1 MQTRLRLS
9 ATVINGPPC
18 PLMNQ
23 PALATGARAQPELK
37 SISFLCSLFGWFSY
51 CFWMNISVFGTGGR
65 GHRANLKKKPQF
77 LLRIQSIFE
86 QWKIDFFSRAT
97 DRPTTSCM
105 DLRIVPQD
113 RVGWTKRYWL
123 KYKFRCGMGR
133 ENQKNEIIAD
143 EVIIKHR
150 SLYLSSS
157 LLASMPSSPPLLLMH
172 THRPPTPIRHNR
184 LALLPSSNTYLD
196 STFFISFSCL
206 FFREFPEPQL
216 LRPTAHQQ
224 TNVHRDQEYVN
235 IKGWEVEDEKTFF
248 FFLKNK
254 VKQIFSRSE

>member
-65 GHRANLKKKPQF
+65 GHRANLKKKTPIFIANPIYFWAMENWLF
-77 LLRIQSIFE
+77 LPCH
-86 QWKIDFFSRAT
+86 
-97 DRPTTSCM
+97 RPTDHFLHGFANCSARPSRL
-105 DLRIVPQD
+105 DEAILAEVQISVRNGKGEP
-113 RVGWTKRYWL
+113 
-123 KYKFRCGMGR
+123 
-133 ENQKNEIIAD
+133 KNEIIAD

-235 IKGWEVEDEKTFF
+235 IKGWEVEDEKKFF